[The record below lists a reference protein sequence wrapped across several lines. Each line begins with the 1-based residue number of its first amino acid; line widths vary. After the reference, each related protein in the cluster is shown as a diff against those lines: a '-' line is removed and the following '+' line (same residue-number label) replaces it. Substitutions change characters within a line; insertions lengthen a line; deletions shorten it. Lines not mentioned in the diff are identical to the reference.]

1 MKYLIVGIG
10 GMLGSIVRYSLGK
23 WISERKDM
31 IIPAGTMIINITG
44 ALLLGIVSCLYNK
57 GNTYLLLAEGFL
69 GAYTTFSTFM
79 YEGFNL
85 FRENER
91 KNALLYISGTLFLG
105 ITGFITGA
113 ALVKLTLML

>member
-1 MKYLIVGIG
+1 MEYLIVGIG
-10 GMLGSIVRYSLGK
+10 GMLGSIARYSLGK

-31 IIPAGTMIINITG
+31 IIPAGTMVINITG
-44 ALLLGIVSCLYNK
+44 ALLLGIVSCLYKN

-79 YEGFNL
+79 YEGFSL

-105 ITGFITGA
+105 IIGFIIGVGI
-113 ALVKLTLML
+113 VKLILML